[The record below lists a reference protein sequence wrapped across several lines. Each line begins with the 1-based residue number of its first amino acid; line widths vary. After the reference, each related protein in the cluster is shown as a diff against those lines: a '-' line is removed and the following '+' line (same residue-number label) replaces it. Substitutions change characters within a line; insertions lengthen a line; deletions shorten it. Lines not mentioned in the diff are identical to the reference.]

1 MRPPRKSDDN
11 FQNTFLLLVER
22 LETFYSNETRFTKFS
37 ITGHFNQAMD
47 YQLLITPKAFFK
59 PRKIAI
65 QDQIFKENFFDS
77 ENNGNRMVTTRKN
90 KEWTF
95 KISENQ
101 SYTFYQKITARSG
114 YIVCDSNGQ
123 AVAKI
128 NTKKKPL
135 SSIDYY
141 QIEIDQRHPI
151 MNILTVVGL
160 LLTIKEENELQRAA
174 GGIKLSHLVVELTLS
189 MSDNFDRKEKKN
201 NQKRLQDL

>member
-77 ENNGNRMVTTRKN
+77 VRCFFYLFFQSVLSLENNGNRMVTTRKN

-174 GGIKLSHLVVELTLS
+174 GGIKTFTLGGGINS
-189 MSDNFDRKEKKN
+189 FNVG
-201 NQKRLQDL
+201 QL